1 MCLCLRRQSRV
12 TSRCSFLSPDSAS
25 ASHGS
30 VRIFVEHLCEDF
42 SRSSC
47 WPLQQVPPFPRWPT
61 LGPGRNVGASGF
73 MVTTCVAAVRCRRRD
88 TIIIVRRRG
97 IGRRLIDIRDRQR
110 ALAGSSFAT
119 QH

>member
-73 MVTTCVAAVRCRRRD
+73 MVT
-88 TIIIVRRRG
+88 IIVRRRG